1 MGYHERRKSDH
12 AFFSHAAV
20 GYGEKTV
27 LRDVSFQVNKG
38 EYVALIGS
46 NGTGKSTLI
55 KCVSGLLPLN
65 SGEIEILLDIETK
78 KTVRLKEL
86 VPNWRGYDRFRE

>member
-1 MGYHERRKSDH
+1 MKDENQTMLS
-12 AFFSHAAV
+12 FSHAAV

-27 LRDVSFQVNKG
+27 LRDVSFQVKKG

-65 SGEIEILLDIETK
+65 EK
-78 KTVRLKEL
+78 
-86 VPNWRGYDRFRE
+86 PNPPAMLGRME